1 MSTIRSQ
8 GTKRKNQY
16 APVLCHAE
24 TWINCPIQHQTG
36 HHFAAFAFSH
46 DTSSFVVLQDLLF
59 NERNDGCQCRCLESL
74 ADQSSKQKNK
84 NKRKQ
89 KGSSELVCD
98 PRTAS
103 AKPSLVM
110 DLESVQGIATTAA
123 ATSATTPAHEKLD
136 AAGCQAL
143 RTRTLQRSAGLAA
156 QAVSNTCC
164 WWMGGGIKLLEN
176 PSGSSRKGAC

>member
-1 MSTIRSQ
+1 MREIM
-8 GTKRKNQY
+8 GVN
-16 APVLCHAE
+16 
-24 TWINCPIQHQTG
+24 
-36 HHFAAFAFSH
+36 
-46 DTSSFVVLQDLLF
+46 VVAW
-59 NERNDGCQCRCLESL
+59 R
-74 ADQSSKQKNK
+74 AWQSSKQKNK

-143 RTRTLQRSAGLAA
+143 RIRALQRSAGLAG
-156 QAVSNTCC
+156 QYQILIV
-164 WWMGGGIKLLEN
+164 GGWEDESSFKRIHQDLLEKDHARMFN
-176 PSGSSRKGAC
+176 ILP